1 MRLSDHIIAEVGG
14 PDDIGGLFT
23 STAAAIREAER
34 FELTDDVSR
43 AAYNLTRLKPSS
55 LLKTMPLCRAP
66 YRKMWFEWRGGLTS
80 SLIRPEHKRD
90 PRTHPDPIKQGV
102 LIETDETG
110 QRGSMTFAWMH
121 DHRLRKSSGVSINP
135 LGTLFNWHEDGN
147 VHDDLR
153 RVIQGR
159 YPTKP
164 PLDMIAGASLDV
176 LCAGS
181 YQRTLSDEDAKAW
194 MAGSSFK
201 LWATWANNESERRA
215 LQTLHQHAMPF
226 FPSHCL
232 GFLNWCATLAH
243 QNNKMDAFLTDILT
257 NWKHDIEGEPPFAET
272 IIGLMNSR
280 NAVEHRPVD
289 LTALNKQRTK
299 RGRPTFLPYRTTHL
313 RLTQAQTRALRD
325 GVMSRQ
331 EAGQHTVRGHFKVRK
346 HGIYWWTPFYRGDP
360 TRPLHRQEYEV
371 D

>member
-1 MRLSDHIIAEVGG
+1 
-14 PDDIGGLFT
+14 
-23 STAAAIREAER
+23 
-34 FELTDDVSR
+34 
-43 AAYNLTRLKPSS
+43 
-55 LLKTMPLCRAP
+55 
-66 YRKMWFEWRGGLTS
+66 
-80 SLIRPEHKRD
+80 
-90 PRTHPDPIKQGV
+90 
-102 LIETDETG
+102 
-110 QRGSMTFAWMH
+110 
-121 DHRLRKSSGVSINP
+121 
-135 LGTLFNWHEDGN
+135 
-147 VHDDLR
+147 
-153 RVIQGR
+153 
-159 YPTKP
+159 
-164 PLDMIAGASLDV
+164 
-176 LCAGS
+176 
-181 YQRTLSDEDAKAW
+181 
-194 MAGSSFK
+194 
-201 LWATWANNESERRA
+201 
-215 LQTLHQHAMPF
+215 
-226 FPSHCL
+226 
-232 GFLNWCATLAH
+232 
-243 QNNKMDAFLTDILT
+243 MDAFLTDILT

>member
-1 MRLSDHIIAEVGG
+1 
-14 PDDIGGLFT
+14 
-23 STAAAIREAER
+23 
-34 FELTDDVSR
+34 
-43 AAYNLTRLKPSS
+43 
-55 LLKTMPLCRAP
+55 
-66 YRKMWFEWRGGLTS
+66 
-80 SLIRPEHKRD
+80 
-90 PRTHPDPIKQGV
+90 
-102 LIETDETG
+102 
-110 QRGSMTFAWMH
+110 
-121 DHRLRKSSGVSINP
+121 
-135 LGTLFNWHEDGN
+135 
-147 VHDDLR
+147 
-153 RVIQGR
+153 
-159 YPTKP
+159 
-164 PLDMIAGASLDV
+164 
-176 LCAGS
+176 
-181 YQRTLSDEDAKAW
+181 

>member
-201 LWATWANNESERRA
+201 LWATLGQQRERTSGAADAAPARDAVLPVALPGVPELVRNAGASEQQDGCVPHRHPHQLEARHRGRAAVRRNDHRPDELAQRRRA
-215 LQTLHQHAMPF
+215 SP
-226 FPSHCL
+226 
-232 GFLNWCATLAH
+232 
-243 QNNKMDAFLTDILT
+243 
-257 NWKHDIEGEPPFAET
+257 
-272 IIGLMNSR
+272 R
-280 NAVEHRPVD
+280 
-289 LTALNKQRTK
+289 
-299 RGRPTFLPYRTTHL
+299 
-313 RLTQAQTRALRD
+313 
-325 GVMSRQ
+325 
-331 EAGQHTVRGHFKVRK
+331 
-346 HGIYWWTPFYRGDP
+346 
-360 TRPLHRQEYEV
+360 
-371 D
+371 